1 MTVSQEIEIRFE
13 VSATSFSRHLC
24 QETPMRI
31 STKSVFN
38 SIVHGTMELP
48 DGRLRQLVLRELFD
62 QLAQVMKPLA
72 LITAINSTAV
82 TLIFM
87 QFTQWWLALI
97 WWAPILFFSFY
108 QYKGAIA
115 MAAVP
120 KGVKLSGGFLKKGAR
135 NNFLFGAWWAA
146 SCIIFAGPD
155 PAANITLAALSTGM
169 CAAAAACLGSNAGMS
184 ARFLAGAL
192 PVTVFS
198 LVFIDGAAAI
208 ITAAMGGTLGV
219 TMVYMAHLKYH
230 DTVEMLRVRLGLE
243 LSKGRLE
250 SAVKTLGIGLEIQDS
265 TGEVV
270 FSNQTMEQ
278 NRDAV
283 SHGNVTRE
291 GFHFWQGRYFRQTE
305 FNGVEEDKIELIEDV
320 SSLVESQHTILRS
333 RQQAEDALQTKSAF
347 FESISREVIYPIKT
361 IMKYAR
367 LLQPDSR
374 IRFDDEELGNL
385 ANLIMNASKDLERLM
400 SSMTRHS
407 LDDNAHLVDAEM
419 VKLREIFSEELTE
432 MARLDLDDITL
443 RNVIQ
448 AIPEDLLVKSSASG
462 SLTRALGQMCLKAHR
477 TVGTAGKL
485 SMHVRA
491 MPDGSDAICFVVRGV
506 HGGSQKPVIDKAL
519 ISSDDGSEVTLDAY
533 ASYMSATHIEN
544 LGGQYREDLD
554 GDKSVNLVAVV
565 PSNHVQIEGQNI
577 KTLPLKATGH

>member
-1 MTVSQEIEIRFE
+1 
-13 VSATSFSRHLC
+13 
-24 QETPMRI
+24 MRI
-31 STKSVFN
+31 STKSVYN
-38 SIVHGTMELP
+38 SIVHGTVELP
-48 DGRLRQLVLRELFD
+48 DGRLKQAVLRELFD
-62 QLAQVMKPLA
+62 QLASVMKPLA

-87 QFTQWWLALI
+87 QFTIWWLALI

-115 MAAVP
+115 MSRVP
-120 KGVKLSGGFLKKGAR
+120 KGVSLRGGFLKKGAR
-135 NNFLFGAWWAA
+135 NNFLFGAWWAS
-146 SCIIFAGPD
+146 SCLIFAGPD
-155 PAANITLAALSTGM
+155 PAANITLAALAIGM

-192 PVTVFS
+192 PVTVGS
-198 LVFIDGAAAI
+198 LVFIDGAAAV

-243 LSKGRLE
+243 LSKARLE
-250 SAVKTLGIGLEIQDS
+250 SAVKTLGIGLEIEDNS
-265 TGEVV
+265 GEVV
-270 FSNQTMEQ
+270 FSNANMAH
-278 NRDAV
+278 NREALT
-283 SHGNVTRE
+283 HGTITRE

-305 FNGVEEDKIELIEDV
+305 HNGVEGDKIDLIEDV
-320 SSLVESQHTILRS
+320 SSLVESQQTILRS
-333 RQQAEDALQTKSAF
+333 RQQAEQALQTKSAF

-385 ANLIMNASKDLERLM
+385 ANLIMDASKDLERLM

-407 LDDNAHLVDAEM
+407 LDDNAYLVDAEM
-419 VKLREIFSEELTE
+419 VKLRAIFSDELTE
-432 MARLDLDDITL
+432 MARSDLDDLTL
-443 RNVIQ
+443 RSVIQ
-448 AIPEDLLVKSSASG
+448 AVPEDLLVRSSASG

-477 TVGTAGKL
+477 TVGPDGKI

-491 MPDGSDAICFVVRGV
+491 IPDGSDAICFVIRGV
-506 HGGSQKPVIDKAL
+506 YGSAPKILNDKLHIPREGEA
-519 ISSDDGSEVTLDAY
+519 DVTLDAY

-554 GDKSVNLVAVV
+554 GEKSVNLVAVI
-565 PSNHVQIEGQNI
+565 PMDHVQADGTSV
-577 KTLPLKATGH
+577 KSMPLQAGGR

>member
-1 MTVSQEIEIRFE
+1 
-13 VSATSFSRHLC
+13 
-24 QETPMRI
+24 MRI

-38 SIVHGTMELP
+38 SIVHGRLELP
-48 DGRLRQLVLRELFD
+48 DGRLRQAVLRELFD
-62 QLAQVMKPLA
+62 QLAAVMKPLA

-87 QFTQWWLALI
+87 QFTIWWLALI
-97 WWAPILFFSFY
+97 WWAPIMFFSFY
-108 QYKGAIA
+108 QYKGAVA
-115 MAAVP
+115 MSRVP
-120 KGVKLSGGFLKKGAR
+120 KGVSLKGGFLKKGAR
-135 NNFLFGAWWAA
+135 NNFIFGAWWAS
-146 SCIIFAGPD
+146 SCLIFAGPD

-219 TMVYMAHLKYH
+219 TMVYMAHMKYH

-243 LSKGRLE
+243 LSKARLE
-250 SAVKTLGIGLEIQDS
+250 SAVKTLGIGLEIQDNS
-265 TGEVV
+265 GETV
-270 FSNQTMEQ
+270 FSNANMEH
-278 NRDAV
+278 NREALT
-283 SHGNVTRE
+283 HGTITRE
-291 GFHFWQGRYFRQTE
+291 GFHFWQGRYFRKTE
-305 FNGVEEDKIELIEDV
+305 HNGVEGDQIELIEDV
-320 SSLVESQHTILRS
+320 SSLVESQQTILRS
-333 RQQAEDALQTKSAF
+333 RQQAEQALQTKSAF

-374 IRFDDEELGNL
+374 IRFDDDELGNL

-407 LDDNAHLVDAEM
+407 LDDNAYLVDSEL
-419 VKLREIFSEELTE
+419 VKFREIFGDELAE
-432 MARLDLDDITL
+432 MAQSDLDDFAL
-443 RNVIQ
+443 RNIVQ
-448 AIPEDLLVKSSASG
+448 AIPESLLVRSSASG
-462 SLTRALGQMCLKAHR
+462 SLTRALGQMCLKANR
-477 TVGTAGKL
+477 TVGPDGKV
-485 SMHVRA
+485 SMHVRE
-491 MPDGSDAICFVVRGV
+491 MPDGSDGLCFVVRGV
-506 HGGSQKPVIDKAL
+506 YGSAPKILNDKL
-519 ISSDDGSEVTLDAY
+519 HISEKSEADVTLDAY

-554 GDKSVNLVAVV
+554 GEKSVNLVAVIPMDHIQSDGSKV
-565 PSNHVQIEGQNI
+565 KP
-577 KTLPLKATGH
+577 LPLQASGH

>member
-1 MTVSQEIEIRFE
+1 
-13 VSATSFSRHLC
+13 
-24 QETPMRI
+24 MRI

-38 SIVHGTMELP
+38 SIVHGTLDLP

-87 QFTQWWLALI
+87 QFTYWWLALI

-135 NNFLFGAWWAA
+135 NNFLFGAWWAS
-146 SCIIFAGPD
+146 SCLIFAGPD
-155 PAANITLAALSTGM
+155 PAANITLAALATGM

-184 ARFLAGAL
+184 GRFLAGAL

-198 LVFIDGAAAI
+198 LIFIDSAAAL

-250 SAVKTLGIGLEIQDS
+250 SAVKTLGIGLEIQDE

-270 FSNQTMEQ
+270 FSNSTMDQ
-278 NRDAV
+278 NRAALT
-283 SHGNVTRE
+283 HGSVTRE

-305 FNGVEEDKIELIEDV
+305 FTGVEDDKIELIEDV

-333 RQQAEDALQTKSAF
+333 RQQAEEALLTKSAF

-374 IRFDDEELGNL
+374 IRFDDDELGNL

-419 VKLREIFSEELTE
+419 VKLREIFCEELTE
-432 MARLDLDDITL
+432 MAQSDFDDITL
-443 RNVIQ
+443 RNVTN
-448 AIPEDLLVKSSASG
+448 AIPEDLLVRSSASG

-477 TVGTAGKL
+477 TVGDTGKL

-491 MPDGSDAICFVVRGV
+491 MPDGSDSICFVVRGV
-506 HGGSQKPVIDKAL
+506 HGAQPKPAADKAL
-519 ISSDDGSEVTLDAY
+519 ISREEESEVTLDAY

-554 GDKSVNLVAVV
+554 GEKSVNLVAVV
-565 PSNHVQIEGQNI
+565 PAKHVQSEGQKI
-577 KTLPLKATGH
+577 KTLPLQANGH